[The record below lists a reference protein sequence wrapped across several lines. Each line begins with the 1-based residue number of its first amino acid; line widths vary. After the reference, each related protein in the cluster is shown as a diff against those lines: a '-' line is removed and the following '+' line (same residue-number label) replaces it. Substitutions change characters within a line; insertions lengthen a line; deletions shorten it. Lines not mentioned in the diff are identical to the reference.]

1 MRNSYGPTL
10 PISEEIHAMKYR
22 APNESFE
29 EAMTR
34 VAYALKDD
42 TEHYFN
48 FRNILLEQRLWQPS

>member
-1 MRNSYGPTL
+1 MRNTYGPTL

-42 TEHYFN
+42 KEHYLS
-48 FRNILLEQRLWQPS
+48 FRDILLEQRF